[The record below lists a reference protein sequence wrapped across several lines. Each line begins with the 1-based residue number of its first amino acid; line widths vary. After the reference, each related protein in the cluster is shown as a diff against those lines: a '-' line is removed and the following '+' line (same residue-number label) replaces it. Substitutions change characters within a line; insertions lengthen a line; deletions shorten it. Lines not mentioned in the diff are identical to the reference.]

1 MTTSLLVDGSSP
13 DKCERRR
20 ANSDT
25 PATPAP
31 TSSIPEWRKEGLGEE
46 LIEALERIERD
57 SPQTH
62 EPVKPKPRNL
72 GSWLFGDS
80 RAHRAKHWSSKDE
93 RKAEKRREKERAEL
107 EEQMERLREQH
118 AASVDLSAA
127 KLRQA
132 EEDAVAR
139 LRQAEEEAHT
149 AQAEAMAETE
159 ARLRLVHQAELA
171 KTVASAQLEVAT
183 RAGAEV
189 EQAVEVAVNVTREV
203 RAAPLSHCEAW
214 RTHDGRASPL
224 TGANEGGQCQ
234 AGGAHR

>member
-1 MTTSLLVDGSSP
+1 M
-13 DKCERRR
+13 
-20 ANSDT
+20 
-25 PATPAP
+25 
-31 TSSIPEWRKEGLGEE
+31 
-46 LIEALERIERD
+46 
-57 SPQTH
+57 
-62 EPVKPKPRNL
+62 
-72 GSWLFGDS
+72 
-80 RAHRAKHWSSKDE
+80 
-93 RKAEKRREKERAEL
+93 
-107 EEQMERLREQH
+107 
-118 AASVDLSAA
+118 
-127 KLRQA
+127 
-132 EEDAVAR
+132 AR

-149 AQAEAMAETE
+149 AQAEAMADTE
-159 ARLRLVHQAELA
+159 ARLRLMHQAELA